1 MVKEVTNKAFR
12 NRMNKESLSDIHLYK
27 NTLGYFYI
35 SSDKRNFRMDT
46 IYINSFNQQG
56 IDGWIEDIK
65 SLIRDNED

>member
-12 NRMNKESLSDIHLYK
+12 NRMNKEGLSDIHLYK

-35 SSDKRNFRMDT
+35 SSDERNFRMDT